1 MTQRPAGEVLL
12 RSERGTE
19 TLPVEHEN
27 LYARA
32 LTRFHAAIRGD
43 GEPAATGEDGVRSL
57 ALALAVHTAAREGRR
72 VTMDEIL
79 GES

>member
-1 MTQRPAGEVLL
+1 MTQRPVGEVLL
-12 RSERGTE
+12 RTGHGTE
-19 TLPVEHEN
+19 TLPLEHEN

-32 LTRFHAAIRGD
+32 LTRFHAAIRGE

-57 ALALAVHTAAREGRR
+57 ALALAVHKAAQEGRC
-72 VTMDEIL
+72 VTMAEIL